1 MLFSAKDNV
10 SRYLTAGVFPT
21 SSLDFIL
28 GHELTGF
35 PIYKLTSEW
44 TEVTAL
50 TFPHLNEVVAHYFCS
65 HEDEHDGK
73 AVCDI
78 SGCLHQ
84 DDSQTQSHS
93 DDTTCE
99 DTRFNNCTGSFTGK
113 KRNYGLT
120 LLT

>member
-1 MLFSAKDNV
+1 MLLSVQDNV

-28 GHELTGF
+28 GHEHTAL
-35 PIYKLTSEW
+35 PNYKPASQQ

-50 TFPHLNEVVAHYFCS
+50 TFPHLNEVVTHYFCS

-73 AVCDI
+73 AVCDV

-84 DDSQTQSHS
+84 DNGQTQSHP

-99 DTRFNNCTGSFTGK
+99 DSRFNTVQTH
-113 KRNYGLT
+113 
-120 LLT
+120 LLAKT